1 MGDTKTK
8 FIDFVR
14 VNRFDSIVSFYL
26 VNLYNCMK
34 TWKKEIQVDLFI
46 SLMSCKYGKKIKGL
60 KHLFICLFSKANM
73 FYFYFLCYAS

>member
-1 MGDTKTK
+1 MEDTKTK
-8 FIDFVR
+8 FIDFIR

-46 SLMSCKYGKKIKGL
+46 SLMSTLQVWKE
-60 KHLFICLFSKANM
+60 A
-73 FYFYFLCYAS
+73 